1 MKELVSMWHGNV
13 MRQSSIFRVQE

>member
-13 MRQSSIFRVQE
+13 MRRSPIFRVRE